1 MLCSLFVSFSLSL
14 SVCEYGNVRSRV
26 LSLSQWKASSF
37 LYKKR
42 ALSRTEQQEQR
53 KQKTPLLFRSSSFT
67 AVMMSFRKG
76 VSTARVKANK
86 RMGLSVKRFSLETFS
101 SFLLPFFLS
110 INWAV
115 FLRVSLLEWFTAA
128 RGDSYY
134 VLLRFK
140 RVGLRFSSAL
150 QSYKKFCASL
160 SLSLSLSLF
169 YYSVGPLLAPT
180 LFFSRIYF
188 FVFYVSLLRGVLFD
202 RLLFVS

>member
-1 MLCSLFVSFSLSL
+1 
-14 SVCEYGNVRSRV
+14 
-26 LSLSQWKASSF
+26 
-37 LYKKR
+37 
-42 ALSRTEQQEQR
+42 
-53 KQKTPLLFRSSSFT
+53 
-67 AVMMSFRKG
+67 MMSFRKG

>member
-1 MLCSLFVSFSLSL
+1 MEMCALVCFPSLTRRLLLSFTK
-14 SVCEYGNVRSRV
+14 NARSHEQ
-26 LSLSQWKASSF
+26 SNKNNE
-37 LYKKR
+37 
-42 ALSRTEQQEQR
+42 SRR
-53 KQKTPLLFRSSSFT
+53 HLFSRSSFT
-67 AVMMSFRKG
+67 AVMMPFRKG

-86 RMGLSVKRFSLETFS
+86 RMGLSVKRFPFFF
-101 SFLLPFFLS
+101 FLLPFFLS

-160 SLSLSLSLF
+160 SLSHSLSLF
-169 YYSVGPLLAPT
+169 LLLGRPSSRSNT
-180 LFFSRIYF
+180 FFLSYLF
-188 FVFYVSLLRGVLFD
+188 LRFLCIAFAGCAF
-202 RLLFVS
+202 

>member
-1 MLCSLFVSFSLSL
+1 MLRSLFASFSLSL
-14 SVCEYGNVRSRV
+14 SVYEYGNVRSRV

-67 AVMMSFRKG
+67 AVTMPFRKG

-86 RMGLSVKRFSLETFS
+86 RMGLSVKRFPFFF
-101 SFLLPFFLS
+101 FLLPFFLS

-160 SLSLSLSLF
+160 SLSHSHSF